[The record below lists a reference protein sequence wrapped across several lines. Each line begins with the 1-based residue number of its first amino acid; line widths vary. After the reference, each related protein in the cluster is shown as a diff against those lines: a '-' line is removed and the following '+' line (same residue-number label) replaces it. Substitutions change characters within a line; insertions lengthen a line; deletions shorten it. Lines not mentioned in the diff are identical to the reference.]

1 LYFISV
7 FWMREFIGEARTR
20 ERGQP
25 GPAVAGRTIRPR
37 RRTRRPTLLRRRL
50 AMTLAAVC
58 WGERSPGELL
68 VTIYKKNINALKRIS
83 IFQDLQRLF
92 SILALLQYDVTGHDV
107 LMDGMKS
114 LSPKCDRLKQLY
126 ESCFNK
132 WFAEHYLKGDNSDH
146 CQPLFR
152 IYQECV
158 KQTLLEHRIDWSEV
172 EQNIIDTERDKSY
185 STKLYIYTFVCLM
198 ENNDSSSTGSRFDN
212 LEQCLESFIENSRQL
227 CMVASDFQAS
237 SQTVLNQKIQ
247 AVLGGLQELSAKH
260 SKFND
265 IKIPV
270 ELLDYVDAGKNPQLY
285 TKDCIE
291 KTLIRNKEV
300 NGKIEQ
306 YKKFRACLL
315 NELTDLFPKETIQY
329 RTIREDDPAAG
340 RP

>member
-1 LYFISV
+1 MV
-7 FWMREFIGEARTR
+7 
-20 ERGQP
+20 
-25 GPAVAGRTIRPR
+25 R
-37 RRTRRPTLLRRRL
+37 R
-50 AMTLAAVC
+50 
-58 WGERSPGELL
+58 
-68 VTIYKKNINALKRIS
+68 
-83 IFQDLQRLF
+83 Q
-92 SILALLQYDVTGHDV
+92 DV
-107 LMDGMKS
+107 LMDRMKS

-152 IYQECV
+152 IYQECNGTNLIP
-158 KQTLLEHRIDWSEV
+158 QR
-172 EQNIIDTERDKSY
+172 
-185 STKLYIYTFVCLM
+185 M
-198 ENNDSSSTGSRFDN
+198 ENNESSSTSSRFDN
-212 LEQCLESFIENSRQL
+212 LEQCLENFIENSRQL
-227 CMVASDFQAS
+227 CMVATDFQAS

>member
-1 LYFISV
+1 
-7 FWMREFIGEARTR
+7 MREFIGEARTR

-50 AMTLAAVC
+50 AMTLAAVR

-68 VTIYKKNINALKRIS
+68 VTIYKKHC
-83 IFQDLQRLF
+83 
-92 SILALLQYDVTGHDV
+92 YMTGHDV

>member
-1 LYFISV
+1 MV
-7 FWMREFIGEARTR
+7 
-20 ERGQP
+20 
-25 GPAVAGRTIRPR
+25 R
-37 RRTRRPTLLRRRL
+37 R
-50 AMTLAAVC
+50 
-58 WGERSPGELL
+58 
-68 VTIYKKNINALKRIS
+68 
-83 IFQDLQRLF
+83 Q
-92 SILALLQYDVTGHDV
+92 DV
-107 LMDGMKS
+107 LMDRMKS

-152 IYQECV
+152 IYQE
-158 KQTLLEHRIDWSEV
+158 
-172 EQNIIDTERDKSY
+172 
-185 STKLYIYTFVCLM
+185 M
-198 ENNDSSSTGSRFDN
+198 ENNESSSTSSRFDN
-212 LEQCLESFIENSRQL
+212 LEQCLENFIENSRQL
-227 CMVASDFQAS
+227 CMVATDFQAS

>member
-1 LYFISV
+1 
-7 FWMREFIGEARTR
+7 MREFIGEARTR

-25 GPAVAGRTIRPR
+25 GPAVTGRTARPR

-50 AMTLAAVC
+50 AMTLAAVRLGRAKP
-58 WGERSPGELL
+58 WR
-68 VTIYKKNINALKRIS
+68 VAL
-83 IFQDLQRLF
+83 
-92 SILALLQYDVTGHDV
+92 TGHDV

-158 KQTLLEHRIDWSEV
+158 KQTLLEHRIDWSENGTNLIL
-172 EQNIIDTERDKSY
+172 QR
-185 STKLYIYTFVCLM
+185 M

>member
-1 LYFISV
+1 
-7 FWMREFIGEARTR
+7 MREFIGEARTR

-68 VTIYKKNINALKRIS
+68 VTIYKKHC
-83 IFQDLQRLF
+83 
-92 SILALLQYDVTGHDV
+92 YMTGHDV

>member
-1 LYFISV
+1 
-7 FWMREFIGEARTR
+7 MREFIGEARTR
-20 ERGQP
+20 ERGQL

-50 AMTLAAVC
+50 AMTLAAVR
-58 WGERSPGELL
+58 W
-68 VTIYKKNINALKRIS
+68 
-83 IFQDLQRLF
+83 
-92 SILALLQYDVTGHDV
+92 VTGHDV

-185 STKLYIYTFVCLM
+185 STKVFLENFKTGNYFLM

>member
-1 LYFISV
+1 MV
-7 FWMREFIGEARTR
+7 
-20 ERGQP
+20 
-25 GPAVAGRTIRPR
+25 R
-37 RRTRRPTLLRRRL
+37 R
-50 AMTLAAVC
+50 
-58 WGERSPGELL
+58 
-68 VTIYKKNINALKRIS
+68 
-83 IFQDLQRLF
+83 Q
-92 SILALLQYDVTGHDV
+92 DV
-107 LMDGMKS
+107 LMDRMKS

-185 STKLYIYTFVCLM
+185 SSKVFLEKLKTGNYFSVFIIYIFFYSFIFFICITFRM
-198 ENNDSSSTGSRFDN
+198 ENNESSSTSSRFDN
-212 LEQCLESFIENSRQL
+212 LEQCLENFIENSRQL
-227 CMVASDFQAS
+227 CMVATDFQAS

>member
-1 LYFISV
+1 
-7 FWMREFIGEARTR
+7 
-20 ERGQP
+20 
-25 GPAVAGRTIRPR
+25 
-37 RRTRRPTLLRRRL
+37 
-50 AMTLAAVC
+50 
-58 WGERSPGELL
+58 
-68 VTIYKKNINALKRIS
+68 
-83 IFQDLQRLF
+83 
-92 SILALLQYDVTGHDV
+92 
-107 LMDGMKS
+107 MDRMKS

-158 KQTLLEHRIDWSEV
+158 KQTLLEHRIDWSENGTNLIP
-172 EQNIIDTERDKSY
+172 QR
-185 STKLYIYTFVCLM
+185 M
-198 ENNDSSSTGSRFDN
+198 ENNESSSTSSRFDN
-212 LEQCLESFIENSRQL
+212 LEQCLENFIENSRQL
-227 CMVASDFQAS
+227 CMVATDFQAS

>member
-1 LYFISV
+1 MV
-7 FWMREFIGEARTR
+7 
-20 ERGQP
+20 
-25 GPAVAGRTIRPR
+25 R
-37 RRTRRPTLLRRRL
+37 R
-50 AMTLAAVC
+50 
-58 WGERSPGELL
+58 
-68 VTIYKKNINALKRIS
+68 
-83 IFQDLQRLF
+83 Q
-92 SILALLQYDVTGHDV
+92 DV
-107 LMDGMKS
+107 LMDRMKS

-185 STKLYIYTFVCLM
+185 SSKVFLEKLK
-198 ENNDSSSTGSRFDN
+198 TGNYFSNGKQR
-212 LEQCLESFIENSRQL
+212 EQL
-227 CMVASDFQAS
+227 CMVATDFQAS